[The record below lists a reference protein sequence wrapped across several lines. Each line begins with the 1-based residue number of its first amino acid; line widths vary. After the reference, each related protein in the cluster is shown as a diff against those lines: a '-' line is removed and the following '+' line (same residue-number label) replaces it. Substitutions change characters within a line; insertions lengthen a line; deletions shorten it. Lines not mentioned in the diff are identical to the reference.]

1 MGERLSDEC
10 SLESVI
16 CGCRRSYDKIR
27 ALVRELSVRREEW
40 LLTQIV
46 QNTVYKCLRFVDE
59 SFPIPVHISG
69 SWIHMSAR
77 GIRDFHAVW
86 CRGLADVYQPR
97 NYETKV
103 WWEIKGD
110 GLTST
115 RSFSP
120 VPNTSTD
127 DSYPLIPVRL
137 RWSVQLVLLVY
148 SMMARALSQS
158 PWSARVGWRVRRPEA
173 RTRATCFLV
182 PEEETLRSQ
191 RDMSYAGGE
200 LVSKWKKE
208 VIARGN
214 KKDVRYHECH
224 NP

>member
-103 WWEIKGD
+103 WWEIKGGWTYVYQKFLPCTKHFD
-110 GLTST
+110 GW
-115 RSFSP
+115 
-120 VPNTSTD
+120 
-127 DSYPLIPVRL
+127 LIPAHPRSAEVKCT
-137 RWSVQLVLLVY
+137 
-148 SMMARALSQS
+148 
-158 PWSARVGWRVRRPEA
+158 ARVVGVLDDGEGVVA
-173 RTRATCFLV
+173 ITLV
-182 PEEETLRSQ
+182 GESGVEGEETRGEDARNLFLGPWRGDIEKPAGHILWRRRISQ
-191 RDMSYAGGE
+191 
-200 LVSKWKKE
+200 
-208 VIARGN
+208 
-214 KKDVRYHECH
+214 
-224 NP
+224 